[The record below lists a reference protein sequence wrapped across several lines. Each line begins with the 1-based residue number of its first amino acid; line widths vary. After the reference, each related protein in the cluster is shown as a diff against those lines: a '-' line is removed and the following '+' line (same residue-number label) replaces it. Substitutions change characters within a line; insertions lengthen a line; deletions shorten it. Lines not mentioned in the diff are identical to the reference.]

1 MQKITGI
8 KSVDFK
14 IIAKGHGV
22 VNWNGSTDIN
32 GLVSSGV
39 KKLKNHTMP
48 KLRGYSNKRFKEDG
62 GYSLKFADEI
72 DFERNK
78 LYISQN
84 CIRHHLFKQDGF
96 IDYQNKDIAKH
107 MDKIICS
114 LTGLLRGYVIPDQE
128 YKRTSP
134 LLITD
139 FEDTLNNG
147 NFEQMGRAG
156 SKEKQ
161 KTKTGDEKSNSLFS
175 KTTFGETL
183 YESYGS
189 ISIEQLQ
196 FIPLEDSYGRKA
208 YVADPKEGKIL
219 AEKLTAFL
227 KSFDDSKNPQ
237 AVYNKKYVR
246 KGSIFSGGESGLL
259 LNDDAI
265 DIVVNQMLSILSS
278 LVIRQAKGFM
288 YVDEVTVD
296 YNDSEKTADMF
307 RIIRDD
313 NSSLNDK
320 KTSNYAVY
328 FEAISD

>member
-1 MQKITGI
+1 MEKITGI

-32 GLVSSGV
+32 GLVDGRV
-39 KKLKNHTMP
+39 KTLQNHTMP

-62 GYSLKFADEI
+62 GYSFKFADEV
-72 DFERNK
+72 DFEKNK

-96 IDYQNKDIAKH
+96 IDYQNKDIAIN
-107 MDKIICS
+107 MDKLICS
-114 LTGLLRGYVIPDQE
+114 LTGLLRGYVIPNQE

-156 SKEKQ
+156 SKKKQ
-161 KTKTGDEKSNSLFS
+161 KTQSGSKKSNSLFS
-175 KTTFGETL
+175 KTTFGDTL
-183 YESYGS
+183 YEAYGS

-196 FIPLEDSYGRKA
+196 FIPLDDTYGRKA
-208 YVADPKEGKIL
+208 YVAEQKEAQEL
-219 AEKLTAFL
+219 AEKVTNYLL
-227 KSFDDSKNPQ
+227 SLDDTKRPQ
-237 AVYNKKYVR
+237 VRYNKKFVR
-246 KGSIFSGGESGLL
+246 RGAIFSEGEAGLL

-265 DIVVNQMLSILSS
+265 DIAVNRMLSLIKE
-278 LVIRQAKGFM
+278 LVIRQAKGYM
-288 YVDEVTVD
+288 YVDDILID
-296 YNDSEKTADMF
+296 YNDSEKPEEMF
-307 RIIRDD
+307 RIFKDD
-313 NSSLNDK
+313 ESSLNESKQSD
-320 KTSNYAVY
+320 YAVY
-328 FEAISD
+328 FSSAS